1 MMTDP
6 YTTFYLVQRYIKEYI
21 VEKND
26 MRPLKYK
33 NFHQVQ
39 VGAHT
44 SVSFMIEYE
53 LDQARRLHQVA
64 G

>member
-1 MMTDP
+1 MTDP

-39 VGAHT
+39 VGART
-44 SVSFMIEYE
+44 RVSFMIEYE
-53 LDQARRLHQVA
+53 LDQAGRLHQVA

>member
-39 VGAHT
+39 VGART
-44 SVSFMIEYE
+44 RVSFMIEYE
-53 LDQARRLHQVA
+53 LDQA